1 MKHYAVFNMRKPKG
15 GLNSLG
21 LHIERRHHPD
31 NARADLSHLNRYDI
45 VKLPPGCNTIA
56 EAVEYRIS
64 HAGLARKVGKNQ
76 VRCLTAVMSS
86 DHDKMNEIIRDGK
99 FENWISDSV
108 RWAQDKFGKENVVG
122 AVLHMDETTPHLH
135 LVIVPIVTFE
145 RERAARE
152 AKVKKRYRT
161 KPKGT
166 ARLCANDVAT
176 PENLSLC
183 QDEYALAVKKYGLE
197 RGERGSKARH
207 VDQQEY
213 YRDCQR
219 NKAEL
224 EQQVSELSAEK
235 EKVSK
240 EKNAAEAAKTK
251 AERETKVLEGR
262 KSIIEDYNS
271 KILDENASLTDRVKD
286 LSEMCDTLQPM
297 VDNLKVEHDQ
307 LQQDKKR
314 LTEEIAVL
322 EKKKAKTEQNA
333 DLVKYKADI
342 ERYLPDVP
350 DLLFWGQYCATI
362 GFPDYYI
369 HRILSFEKVGFKG
382 VLYSPQHKQDIP
394 TDGSVAKLERDPNEK
409 HSFEL
414 KIDGV
419 SVFQWFK
426 DMFNRLLNKMGFQQS
441 QPKQSRGAH
450 V

>member
-45 VKLPPGCNTIA
+45 VKLPPGCKTIA

-166 ARLCANDVAT
+166 ARLCANDIAT
-176 PENLSLC
+176 PENLTLC

-207 VDQQEY
+207 VEQQEY
-213 YRDCQR
+213 YRNCQR

-240 EKNAAEAAKTK
+240 EKKAAETAKAK
-251 AERETKVLEGR
+251 VERETKIMEAR
-262 KSIIEDYNS
+262 KTSIEDYNS
-271 KILDENASLTDRVKD
+271 KKIDENAALTDRTRELLD
-286 LSEMCDTLQPM
+286 MCDTLQPM
-297 VDNLKVEHDQ
+297 ADSIKEECGQ
-307 LQQDKKR
+307 LQKKKDK
-314 LTEEIAVL
+314 LTDEIAIL
-322 EKKKAKTEQNA
+322 QKKKSQTEQNA

-342 ERYLPDVP
+342 ERYLPDVE
-350 DLLFWGQYCATI
+350 DLLSWGRYCTTI
-362 GFPDYYI
+362 GFPDRYV

-382 VLYSPQHKQDIP
+382 VLYSPEHNQKFP
-394 TDGSVAKLERDPNEK
+394 TEKSCAQLERDPNEK
-409 HSFEL
+409 NSFIL

-419 SVFQWFK
+419 SVFQWFR
-426 DMFNRLLNKMGFQQS
+426 DMFNRLLSKMGFQQPK
-441 QPKQSRGAH
+441 PKQSKGVH